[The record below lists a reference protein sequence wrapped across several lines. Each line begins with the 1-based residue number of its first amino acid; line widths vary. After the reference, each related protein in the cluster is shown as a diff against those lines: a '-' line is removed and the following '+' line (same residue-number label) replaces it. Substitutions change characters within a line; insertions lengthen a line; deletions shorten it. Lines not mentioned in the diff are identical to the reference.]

1 MKMDLKCLCKQLV
14 QAKEE
19 EAVSTLNCN
28 PYLLERVLRPL
39 MRQERVLL
47 KDVDFGQFDAE
58 DIQEIAGYYES
69 LEMEGR
75 KLMQLVG
82 AVANLEP
89 AACKTRRFC

>member
-14 QAKEE
+14 QTKEE
-19 EAVSTLNCN
+19 EAVSTANCN

-58 DIQEIAGYYES
+58 DIQEMAGYYES
-69 LEMEGR
+69 LEMEGW

>member
-1 MKMDLKCLCKQLV
+1 MKMDLKCLCRQLAK
-14 QAKEE
+14 AKEK
-19 EAVSTLNCN
+19 EAVSTANCN

-39 MRQERVLL
+39 MWQETVLL

-58 DIQEIAGYYES
+58 DIQEVAGYYES

>member
-1 MKMDLKCLCKQLV
+1 MKMDLKCLCGQLSK
-14 QAKEE
+14 AKEE
-19 EAVSTLNCN
+19 EAVSTVNCN

-58 DIQEIAGYYES
+58 DIQEVAGYYES